1 MSQTEPT
8 VAEQRKWL
16 QENGY
21 PVGSRGML
29 SAEHKEAYASQRPA
43 NAGGDQA
50 DASETTEA

>member
-16 QENGY
+16 QGNGY
-21 PVGSRGML
+21 PVGARGIL

-43 NAGGDQA
+43 NAGGTEIPA
-50 DASETTEA
+50 AETTQA